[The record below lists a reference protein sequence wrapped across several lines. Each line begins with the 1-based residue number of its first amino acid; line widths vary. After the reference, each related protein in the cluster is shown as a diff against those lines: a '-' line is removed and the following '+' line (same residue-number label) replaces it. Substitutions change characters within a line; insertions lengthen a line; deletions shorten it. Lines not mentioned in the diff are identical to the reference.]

1 MLSPARNEIIQALRC
16 IGPCSM
22 AELAGML
29 DRQPDGLYRHVDVL
43 IEAGLVANLGTR
55 QGQRRQE
62 RVLDVVADDFAIAF
76 SDLSAASQREALEDT
91 ANSVLRGVS
100 RKIRDAARENALL
113 IRSAERNFLL
123 NYELSWLTPEQFAEA
138 RELMFRLKVLMD
150 AARPNREGRLYLTL
164 TVAVPVVRK
173 ARTKSRSKKGQ

>member
-1 MLSPARNEIIQALRC
+1 
-16 IGPCSM
+16 M
-22 AELAGML
+22 AELAVML
-29 DRQPDGLYRHVDVL
+29 DRRPDGLYRHVDVL
-43 IEAGLVANLGTR
+43 IGAGLVVNLGTR

-76 SDLSAASQREALEDT
+76 SDLSEVAQRSAIEET

-100 RKIRDAARENALL
+100 RKVRDAARANALQ
-113 IRSAERNFLL
+113 IRQAERNFLL
-123 NYELSWLTPEQFAEA
+123 NYELSWLTPEQFVEA

-150 AARPNREGRLYLTL
+150 SARPRRQGRPYLTL

-173 ARTKSRSKKGQ
+173 PRARARSKQST